1 MVVFLFSIL
10 CFAALA
16 TVKVKVFSVTFQDNE
31 SGFFRIS
38 GNAPVFFSAPLVLNL
53 KLHWEFWGTEVS
65 NEPGSGLVKLSLFV
79 DLRKERKSKVRLFY
93 A

>member
-1 MVVFLFSIL
+1 MKVGFLGLVEMHLFFS
-10 CFAALA
+10 
-16 TVKVKVFSVTFQDNE
+16 
-31 SGFFRIS
+31 
-38 GNAPVFFSAPLVLNL
+38 SAPLVLNL
-53 KLHWEFWGTEVS
+53 KLNWEFWGTEES

>member
-1 MVVFLFSIL
+1 MSRLKFFLLHFKIM
-10 CFAALA
+10 
-16 TVKVKVFSVTFQDNE
+16 KV
-31 SGFFRIS
+31 GFFRIS